1 MNPHQLELFYHV
13 AKSKGVTRAV
23 RQMPYGIQQPS
34 ISAQVNALERDLG
47 VTLYERRPFKL
58 TPAGEELFKFVE
70 PFFGRMTEVREKLQG
85 AAQLR
90 IGASPIV
97 FRDYMSPVI
106 ESIRKQFPRL
116 NMILR
121 AMNQPE
127 LIAGIEQD
135 QLDVVISL
143 LPDSLS
149 PALHCEI
156 LLELPLVLLAPKE
169 KKISSADE
177 LWRQGKVSETLIA
190 LGPTELICQ
199 RFQETLANM
208 GVSWLPSIEMDSLE
222 LIENYV
228 EAGYGLGL
236 SVGRPE
242 TRTTK
247 IRVIKMAGFPSLR
260 LGLMYRKN
268 ANSNDD
274 VKRAFLEE
282 VRKQAARLSPLNA
295 AADSQRVIARR

>member
-13 AKSKGVTRAV
+13 AKSKGVSRAV

-58 TPAGEELFKFVE
+58 TPAGEELFSFVE
-70 PFFGRMTEVREKLQG
+70 PFFGRIPEVRKKLQG

-97 FRDYMSPVI
+97 FRDYMSPVL
-106 ESIRKQFPRL
+106 EAVRKQFPKL
-116 NMILR
+116 HMIMR

-143 LPDSLS
+143 LQDDLS
-149 PALHCEI
+149 PALECEV
-156 LLELPLVLLAPKE
+156 LLELPLVLLVPRTS
-169 KKISSADE
+169 KIRSAEE
-177 LWRQGKVSETLIA
+177 LWQQEKVSEPLIA
-190 LGPTELICQ
+190 LGPTELVCQ
-199 RFQETLANM
+199 KFQGSLARL

-222 LIENYV
+222 LIETYV
-228 EAGYGLGL
+228 EAGYGIGL

-242 TRTTK
+242 SKSISPR
-247 IRVIKMAGFPSLR
+247 IRVIELAEFPFLQ
-260 LGLMYRKN
+260 LGLMCRKN
-268 ANSNDD
+268 VNPNDH
-274 VKRAFLEE
+274 VKQAFMEE
-282 VRKQAARLSPLNA
+282 IRKQAARFSRP
-295 AADSQRVIARR
+295 ARSSA